1 MLILKLLSALVLAA
15 FAASAEL
22 ADTDVPELVIDQ
34 TYVPT
39 DCTVKTKEG
48 DKIRVHY
55 TGKLTNGNK
64 FDSSHDRNSP
74 LPLTLGAR
82 QVIPGWEEGL
92 LDMCLNEKRVL
103 TIPSRKA
110 YGSRGFG
117 NVIPPK
123 SALVFEVEL
132 VGLESA
138 ARDEL

>member
-1 MLILKLLSALVLAA
+1 MLVFKWLSVLALAA
-15 FAASAEL
+15 FAA
-22 ADTDVPELVIDQ
+22 ADTVGTDVPELVIDK
-34 TYVPT
+34 TYVPA
-39 DCTVKTKEG
+39 DCTVKSKKN

-64 FDSSHDRNSP
+64 FDSSHDRNEP
-74 LPLTLGAR
+74 LPLTLGTG

-117 NVIPPK
+117 KVIPPN
-123 SALVFEVEL
+123 SALVFDVEL

-138 ARDEL
+138 SRDEL